1 MRGMSFLTHL
11 ECPECERDFPADV
24 VQNLCPCGAPLFAR
38 YDLKRA
44 AAELTREDLAERPP
58 SLWRYHE
65 LLPIIEPENIVSL
78 GEGFTPLIQ
87 AKRLGSD
94 LGLGHLYIKDESQN
108 ISGSFKAR
116 GLAVAVAK
124 AYELGVRE
132 MVIPSAGNAGGALAA
147 YAARVGIR
155 AHIFMPQDTPQT
167 NIRECQMAGAD
178 VHLVEGLIS
187 DAGRLAARQAREKG
201 WFNVSTMWEPYRLEG
216 KKTMG
221 YEIAEQLEWELPEVI
236 IYPTGGGTGLIGMWK
251 AFTEM
256 SRLGWIGWARPRM
269 IAVQAEGCAPIVK
282 AFREGKVESK
292 SWQNA
297 ETIASGLRVPKA
309 IADFAI
315 LRVIRKSGGLA
326 IAVSDEEILAAQ
338 QEMAQKEGVF
348 ASPEGAATLAAV
360 VKLKERDW
368 VGTEERIVL
377 FNTGSGL
384 KYTHLLVNEELRENR
399 AHFV

>member
-1 MRGMSFLTHL
+1 MFGMSFLTHL

-38 YDLKRA
+38 YNLERA
-44 AAELTREDLAERPP
+44 AAELTKEELAERPP

-65 LLPIIEPENIVSL
+65 LLPVIGPENIVSL
-78 GEGFTPLIQ
+78 GEGFTPLIR
-87 AKRLGSD
+87 AKRLGRD
-94 LGLGHLYIKDESQN
+94 LGLSHLYIKDESQN
-108 ISGSFKAR
+108 ITGSFKAR
-116 GLAVAVAK
+116 GLAVAVSK

-132 MVIPSAGNAGGALAA
+132 IVIPSAGNAGGALAA
-147 YAARVGIR
+147 YAARVGVT
-155 AHIFMPQDTPQT
+155 AHIFMPQNTPQA

-178 VHLVEGLIS
+178 VHLVEGFIT
-187 DAGRLAARQAREKG
+187 DAGGVATREAREKG
-201 WFNVSTMWEPYRLEG
+201 WFNISTMWEPYRLEG

-221 YEIAEQLEWELPEVI
+221 YEIAEQFGWELPEVI
-236 IYPTGGGTGLIGMWK
+236 VYPTGGGTGLIGMWK

-269 IAVQAEGCAPIVK
+269 IAVQAEGCSPIVE

-292 SWQNA
+292 IWQDA
-297 ETIASGLRVPKA
+297 ETIASGLKVPKA

-326 IAVSDEEILAAQ
+326 VAVRDDEILTAQ
-338 QEMAQKEGVF
+338 REIAQREGIF
-348 ASPEGAATLAAV
+348 ACPEGAATLAALL
-360 VKLKERDW
+360 KLKERDL
-368 VGTEERIVL
+368 VGPKERIVL

-384 KYTHLLVNEELRENR
+384 KYTHLLVNESSEIR
-399 AHFV
+399 

>member
-1 MRGMSFLTHL
+1 
-11 ECPECERDFPADV
+11 
-24 VQNLCPCGAPLFAR
+24 
-38 YDLKRA
+38 
-44 AAELTREDLAERPP
+44 
-58 SLWRYHE
+58 
-65 LLPIIEPENIVSL
+65 
-78 GEGFTPLIQ
+78 
-87 AKRLGSD
+87 
-94 LGLGHLYIKDESQN
+94 
-108 ISGSFKAR
+108 
-116 GLAVAVAK
+116 
-124 AYELGVRE
+124 
-132 MVIPSAGNAGGALAA
+132 
-147 YAARVGIR
+147 
-155 AHIFMPQDTPQT
+155 
-167 NIRECQMAGAD
+167 
-178 VHLVEGLIS
+178 
-187 DAGRLAARQAREKG
+187 
-201 WFNVSTMWEPYRLEG
+201 
-216 KKTMG
+216 MG
-221 YEIAEQLEWELPEVI
+221 YEIAEQLGWELPEVI
-236 IYPTGGGTGLIGMWK
+236 IYPTGGGTGLLGMWK
-251 AFTEM
+251 AFTDM

-326 IAVSDEEILAAQ
+326 IAVSDEEILTAQ

-348 ASPEGAATLAAV
+348 ACPEGAATLAAV

-384 KYTHLLVNEELRENR
+384 KYTHLLVNEELRQNR